1 MLLEQGQ
8 KIVFAGDSVTDDGRK
23 RPVGE
28 GLWGG
33 LGNGYVSLVDTF
45 LTLDYPELS
54 LRCVNMGNAGDT
66 SRDLL
71 ARWDTDVAALSPDW
85 VVLCI
90 GFNDV
95 WRQFDSPCQPDH
107 AVTHEDYRRNL
118 CAMAEKTEAKM
129 IFMTPYY
136 LEPNRRDP
144 MRRRMDEY
152 GAIMKEEAEKRGILC
167 IDLQESFAEILKY
180 RYPAFI
186 TWDRVHPG
194 RIGSMVI
201 ARAFLRAVGAEK
213 SVRQNAEKDMERRK
227 I

>member
-1 MLLEQGQ
+1 MLFEKGQ

-33 LGNGYVSLVDTF
+33 LGNGFVRFVDTF
-45 LTLDYPELS
+45 LTVDYPELY

-71 ARWDTDVAALSPDW
+71 ARWDMDVTALNPDW

-107 AVTHEDYRRNL
+107 AVPPDEYRSNL
-118 CAMAEKTEAKM
+118 NAMADKTQAKM
-129 IFMTPYY
+129 IWMTPYY
-136 LEPNRRDP
+136 LESNENDP

-152 GAIMKEEAEKRGILC
+152 GAIIKEAAAKRNIPC
-167 IDLQESFAEILKY
+167 VDLQQAFAEILKH

-186 TWDRVHPG
+186 TWDRVHPSWV
-194 RIGSMVI
+194 GSMII
-201 ARAFLRAVGAEK
+201 ARAFLNKAGFEI
-213 SVRQNAEKDMERRK
+213 QF
-227 I
+227 

>member
-1 MLLEQGQ
+1 MLFEKGQ
-8 KIVFAGDSVTDDGRK
+8 KIVFARDSVTDDGRK

-33 LGNGYVSLVDTF
+33 LGNGFVRFVDTF
-45 LTLDYPELS
+45 LTVDCPDLM
-54 LRCVNMGNAGDT
+54 LRCVNMGNSGDT

-71 ARWDTDVAALSPDW
+71 ARWNTDVTALDPDW

-107 AVTHEDYRRNL
+107 AVTVEEYRKNL
-118 CAMAEKTEAKM
+118 NAIKDKTQAKM
-129 IFMTPYY
+129 IWMTPYY
-136 LEPNRRDP
+136 LEPNESDP

-152 GAIMKEEAEKRGILC
+152 GAVMKEEAAKRNILC
-167 IDLQESFAEILKY
+167 IDLQQAFSEILRH

-194 RIGSMVI
+194 WVGSMII
-201 ARAFLRAVGAEK
+201 ARAFLK
-213 SVRQNAEKDMERRK
+213 SVGFEMKF
-227 I
+227 

>member
-33 LGNGYVSLVDTF
+33 LGNGYVRLVDTF
-45 LTLDYPELS
+45 LTLDYPELF

-71 ARWDTDVAALSPDW
+71 ARWDTDVAALAPDW
-85 VVLCI
+85 VVLCV

-107 AVTHEDYRRNL
+107 AVTPEDYRKNL
-118 CAMAEKTEAKM
+118 GAMAEKTKAKM

-136 LEPNRRDP
+136 LEANGRDP

-152 GAIMKEEAEKRGILC
+152 GAIMKEEAAERGILC
-167 IDLQESFAEILKY
+167 VDLQESFAEILKH

-194 RIGSMVI
+194 WIGSMVI

-227 I
+227 V